1 MSATAAVIGC
11 GDVSVVHLVA
21 LDALADVQLIA
32 VCDIDPDVAAAAG
45 AKYGVPSFTDHRQ
58 LLSKMRPDVV
68 HICTPH
74 HQHADVAVHAIEGGV
89 HVLLEKPV
97 AHTLDDAG
105 RVTAA
110 AEARPEVKVGVCLQ
124 NRYNITAQAI
134 RAPLASG
141 HLGKV
146 LGGYGTVL
154 WHRTP
159 EYYRSR
165 PWRGIR
171 AMSGGGVLIN
181 QAIHT
186 VDLLQWLL
194 GVVSEVSGYAG
205 RHHPEGVTDVED
217 TAQVVL
223 HHANGA
229 RSVLFATTANVR
241 DAPVTLE
248 IVTDQALLHLHDDLT
263 VRYADGRVER
273 VEELKSTSVG
283 CSYWGVSHSALISDF
298 YRRLAEPAPFWIS
311 PREAAK
317 SLHIVTEVYDMSRG
331 RDPRVAATHGNSWPQ
346 YPKR

>member
-58 LLSKMRPDVV
+58 LLSKMRPDVA

-134 RAPLASG
+134 RALLASG

-159 EYYRSR
+159 EFTGHG
-165 PWRGIR
+165 RG
-171 AMSGGGVLIN
+171 A
-181 QAIHT
+181 AF
-186 VDLLQWLL
+186 
-194 GVVSEVSGYAG
+194 
-205 RHHPEGVTDVED
+205 
-217 TAQVVL
+217 
-223 HHANGA
+223 A
-229 RSVLFATTANVR
+229 R
-241 DAPVTLE
+241 
-248 IVTDQALLHLHDDLT
+248 
-263 VRYADGRVER
+263 
-273 VEELKSTSVG
+273 
-283 CSYWGVSHSALISDF
+283 
-298 YRRLAEPAPFWIS
+298 
-311 PREAAK
+311 
-317 SLHIVTEVYDMSRG
+317 
-331 RDPRVAATHGNSWPQ
+331 
-346 YPKR
+346 